1 MYKKGLI
8 LFLAM
13 MLAVIIPLG
22 MEIQGAQGSG
32 SLKSAKQLTAGRLI
46 SYQPRIGRDQAIN
59 IALNAHKRAMVLSVE
74 LYRSIYTIRLKT
86 FLGKRTVKIGANTGR
101 ILYDKL
107 DWTEKSK

>member
-1 MYKKGLI
+1 MYKKVLI

-13 MLAVIIPLG
+13 MFAVIIPVG
-22 MEIQGAQGSG
+22 IGIQGVQGSG

-46 SYQPRIGRDQAIN
+46 SYQPRISRDQAIN